1 MKGDK
6 RKSFVF
12 MTDWIPIIRILTK
25 EETDTLFSMIK
36 AMIEGKDIPAPE
48 GKNLPDVWE
57 FIKDKLTDNI
67 DHYEEVKKRRL
78 ANLEKANAKKKLAN
92 AEQMQTKCNANA
104 VQTDSVTVTDTVTV
118 TVTDTVTDTLSNERV
133 VRGSGGKGKPSQPA
147 RPSKEEVEKFIL
159 DNGYEADVNADTF
172 FDYYEANGWKVGKN
186 PMKDWKA
193 TVRMWASRER
203 KTKTEAQF
211 F

>member
-36 AMIEGKDIPAPE
+36 AMIEGKDVPAPN

-78 ANLEKANAKKKLAN
+78 ANLEKANAKRKLAN
-92 AEQMQTKCNANA
+92 AEQKDCKCKPNA
-104 VQTDSVTVTDTVTV
+104 DHMGGV
-118 TVTDTVTDTLSNERV
+118 TVTDTVTDTVTVPILPN
-133 VRGSGGKGKPSQPA
+133 GSIGGDSQGEGKPPRPA
-147 RPSKEEVEKFIL
+147 RPSKEEIEKFIL

-186 PMKDWKA
+186 SMKDWKA